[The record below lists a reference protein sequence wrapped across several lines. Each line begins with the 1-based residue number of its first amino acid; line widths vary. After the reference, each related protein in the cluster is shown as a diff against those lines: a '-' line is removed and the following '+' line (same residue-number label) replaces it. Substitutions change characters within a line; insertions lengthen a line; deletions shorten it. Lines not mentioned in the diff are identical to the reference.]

1 MFSKLLPRSVLVGGG
16 SRIQKHESMSVHS
29 LPASFTKKNSWNRAV
44 SDAEKLVGYPTSLMS
59 VRALMDD
66 DFANIAVHMR
76 KLIGSE
82 HPVFHT
88 VKRLVYQ
95 GKNKMQ
101 LRGLLM
107 LLLSRAAGHTAPAE
121 VDPSTGV
128 MEKQRKLA
136 EIVEMINTGQ
146 AIHQSVVNLPVNIAE
161 EPDDDIRSVLLQL
174 EYGNKISIL
183 GGDYLLANA
192 STGLAAL
199 RIPKIVEIVSIA
211 IAEFTQSEFL
221 GQQDPQG
228 RVVPSSDQLSVES
241 WVTRARLGSGSLLG
255 AGCQGEMLL
264 AGHDQH
270 TQNLAHDLGQCLA
283 LAVRAHDEKI
293 MFTEE
298 GGVNSGALFSLA
310 SLPVQLHLQQDPE
323 LLSYIQDFSSD
334 LSQLNYRKIYDAVIS
349 GQALETTSELIQ
361 KYVDESSTLLKQFG
375 DNEATEAIN
384 KITSSII

>member
-1 MFSKLLPRSVLVGGG
+1 
-16 SRIQKHESMSVHS
+16 
-29 LPASFTKKNSWNRAV
+29 
-44 SDAEKLVGYPTSLMS
+44 
-59 VRALMDD
+59 
-66 DFANIAVHMR
+66 
-76 KLIGSE
+76 
-82 HPVFHT
+82 
-88 VKRLVYQ
+88 
-95 GKNKMQ
+95 
-101 LRGLLM
+101 M
-107 LLLSRAAGHTAPAE
+107 L
-121 VDPSTGV
+121 
-128 MEKQRKLA
+128 
-136 EIVEMINTGQ
+136 
-146 AIHQSVVNLPVNIAE
+146 
-161 EPDDDIRSVLLQL
+161 
-174 EYGNKISIL
+174 
-183 GGDYLLANA
+183 
-192 STGLAAL
+192 
-199 RIPKIVEIVSIA
+199 
-211 IAEFTQSEFL
+211 
-221 GQQDPQG
+221 QG